1 MREPTDPPGASS
13 AEPAEPASPPRPSF
27 SSLGLALAG
36 EDTPPPARAAEHAPE
51 GERTRA
57 ERAAWRLTLP
67 LEGASVDALVD
78 AVLALHP
85 PTDDAARAAGLAA
98 LRAELQA
105 ILAAGHAGAIDAVDA
120 RLAATL
126 ARTDALAA
134 AGLDAVPALR
144 ARLEATRLVLGAVRA
159 ALARPGRP

>member
-1 MREPTDPPGASS
+1 MREPTDPPETAS
-13 AEPAEPASPPRPSF
+13 AEPARPPRPSF
-27 SSLGLALAG
+27 SSLGLALAVG
-36 EDTPPPARAAEHAPE
+36 EDTPPPAPIPEPTPE
-51 GERTRA
+51 GEHTRA
-57 ERAAWRLTLP
+57 ERAAWGAALP

-78 AVLALHP
+78 AVLALQP

-98 LRAELQA
+98 LRAELQG
-105 ILAAGHAGAIDAVDA
+105 ILAAGHAGALDAVDA

-134 AGLDAVPALR
+134 AGIDAVPALR
-144 ARLEATRLVLGAVRA
+144 ARLEATRLVLGTVRA